1 MKRAMVVSVL
11 LMLFCGCASKV
22 QKAGFLSD
30 YSKLQAQSDTSMRYL
45 NEEKAKNYKS
55 FIIDPVQVYFHSKSE
70 AAKKIKK
77 EKVQELTQYM
87 HDAVVKSLG
96 DAYAI
101 ESVPGPGVCR
111 VHIAITDLK
120 KAEPALNLLPVTK
133 MTGAGLGGASLEIE
147 FLDSQTG
154 EQIAALVE
162 SQIGS
167 RLSLAGYSEWGDAKE
182 IMNGWAKR
190 FRARLDE
197 IHQ

>member
-1 MKRAMVVSVL
+1 MVVSVL